1 MLLFLPNTKLLLHT
15 RQFLSYKIDINTIT
29 DKEKKWPTN
38 DARILMQALELR
50 VSVWTSFQK
59 WKENQPESS
68 LPCISW
74 KAKPQPF
81 PLSSVSGRMRSSR
94 ITLAPWWGKVK
105 QEWWQQLAN
114 MVIPALIFQHLK
126 QNPHSIQSFCASC
139 LKSTRNSSPPQTFLC
154 PVKSN
159 LQPRDSDLDTHIHN
173 CLDLSNNWESFV
185 LNSHNLTCHLTLS
198 TSAP

>member
-38 DARILMQALELR
+38 NARILMQALELR

-81 PLSSVSGRMRSSR
+81 PLKFCFWENEIFKNNSCPLMRQSQTRVMATTCKHGNSCS
-94 ITLAPWWGKVK
+94 
-105 QEWWQQLAN
+105 N
-114 MVIPALIFQHLK
+114 FPALK
-126 QNPHSIQSFCASC
+126 T
-139 LKSTRNSSPPQTFLC
+139 KSPLNTKFLC
-154 PVKSN
+154 LLPEINKK
-159 LQPRDSDLDTHIHN
+159 Q
-173 CLDLSNNWESFV
+173 
-185 LNSHNLTCHLTLS
+185 LTSPDFSLPS
-198 TSAP
+198 